1 MAKYFD
7 VHPDNPQ
14 PRTIAQVA
22 DSIRADALIAYPT
35 DSCYA
40 LGCRL
45 GSRDGIER
53 IRTIRHLDD
62 RHHFTL
68 VCQDFAQLGQ
78 FVRVDNDVFRAIKAS
93 TPGSYTFILPAT
105 KEVPR
110 MLQHP
115 KKKTVGVRIPDHVVT
130 QALLSELG
138 EPLLSST
145 LLLPDEDEPMTQ
157 GWEIKDR
164 LDHVLDA
171 VVDSGDC
178 GTEPT
183 TVINFSEGE
192 AEIVR
197 RGPGTSAGSNDG
209 VGGGAGGLTA
219 GRMAR
224 ATMTRTGRDRP
235 VGPTRRFT
243 AEYASTQRGSP
254 PMTSVQGTAVDIP
267 TEDGVADAY
276 VAHAADGG
284 PRPGVLLYQDAFGLR
299 PHLTSMADRIAEA
312 GYTVLVPNVFY
323 RHGRSPVV
331 ELPEFIDPEARPE
344 IWGRSG
350 R

>member
-14 PRTIAQVA
+14 PRTISQIAE
-22 DSIRADALIAYPT
+22 SIRSDALIAYPT

-45 GSRDGIER
+45 GSRDGIDR

-78 FVRVDNDVFRAIKAS
+78 FVRVDKDVFRAIKAS

-105 KEVPR
+105 REVPR

-130 QALLSELG
+130 QALLAELG

-145 LLLPDEDEPMTQ
+145 LLLPDEEEPMTQ

-183 TVINFSEGE
+183 TVIDFSDGE

-197 RGPGTSAGSNDG
+197 H
-209 VGGGAGGLTA
+209 GAGDTS
-219 GRMAR
+219 
-224 ATMTRTGRDRP
+224 
-235 VGPTRRFT
+235 RF
-243 AEYASTQRGSP
+243 E
-254 PMTSVQGTAVDIP
+254 
-267 TEDGVADAY
+267 
-276 VAHAADGG
+276 
-284 PRPGVLLYQDAFGLR
+284 
-299 PHLTSMADRIAEA
+299 
-312 GYTVLVPNVFY
+312 
-323 RHGRSPVV
+323 
-331 ELPEFIDPEARPE
+331 
-344 IWGRSG
+344 
-350 R
+350 